1 MFAMLCFSGC
11 ADERYD
17 FAETTIS
24 VEKKGK
30 VKESIVESF
39 DRDYYNLDEL
49 KNEFSSSVAA
59 YNESIGGEEIKLKK
73 IELKESQVYVDL
85 EFTGPSDYENFIG
98 EKLFVGTIGDAYDN
112 GYTMDVVLKGVEKGD
127 VIDKRKIMSMA
138 DSNIIIMSEHARI
151 RTFSDIAYVSANIE
165 IVDSDEARVLNES
178 DGLAYL
184 ILE

>member
-1 MFAMLCFSGC
+1 MLCFSGC
-11 ADERYD
+11 ADEKYD

-39 DRDYYNLDEL
+39 DRDYYSLDEL
-49 KNEFSSSVAA
+49 KNEFISSVAA

-73 IELKESQVYVDL
+73 VELKESQVYVDL